1 MDTLML
7 TKHFLRYTSLGAV
20 VYVSFRF
27 FPYSKLTSQQA
38 MVLVALV
45 LIVYFVI
52 EYLCGSFNNLN
63 TNVKITE
70 KNDDAKIKDMLEN
83 FSDCSCSAPPKVEM
97 FTTDAGITQPVQNQ
111 TQFVNELNNI
121 ITQREKL
128 TNPLT
133 LPPTPNLS
141 STNIP
146 VPPAPP
152 VVYTQL
158 TAPPQPKQSTELD
171 QLKQRVHDLENL
183 LTRQSPT
190 TGSTPNLDPFDN
202 AGYRYSTK
210 QNRLTEVDES
220 IPPELRRI
228 GKDSDMSREKDGVAT
243 SDMVYTD
250 YNHLPVADGYQSH
263 AYEYG
268 DWYLPPEKWY
278 PQPPNPPVCVTE
290 KKCPVCPVY
299 TTGAPVD
306 VKEWFNSSRIT
317 PPDIINTD
325 YIKQKLNSGR

>member
-1 MDTLML
+1 MDTSML

-20 VYVSFRF
+20 VYISFRF
-27 FPYSKLTSQQA
+27 FPYSKLTSNQVVA
-38 MVLVALV
+38 LTALV

-52 EYLCGSFNNLN
+52 EYLCGSFKN
-63 TNVKITE
+63 TKAVYE

-83 FSDCSCSAPPKVEM
+83 FSDCSCSAPPRIEK
-97 FTTDAGITQPVQNQ
+97 FTTDAGVVQNQ
-111 TQFVNELNNI
+111 LANELNQLVI
-121 ITQREKL
+121 QREKM

-133 LPPTPNLS
+133 LPPTQILDLS
-141 STNIP
+141 NN
-146 VPPAPP
+146 PATPSP

-158 TAPPQPKQSTELD
+158 TPPQQPKQVNEID
-171 QLKQRVHDLENL
+171 QLKQRVNDLENL
-183 LTRQSPT
+183 LTKQVSSQP
-190 TGSTPNLDPFDN
+190 SLDPFDN

-210 QNRLTEVDES
+210 KNRLTEVDES
-220 IPPELRRI
+220 IPNELRKI
-228 GKDSDMSREKDGVAT
+228 GKDSEMSRDKDGVAT
-243 SDMVYTD
+243 SDMIYTD

-299 TTGAPVD
+299 TIGAPVD

-317 PPDIINTD
+317 PPDVINTD
-325 YIKQKLNSGR
+325 YVKQKLNAGR